1 MNKIIYVIFF
11 IVHLF
16 IYYRAFHQMCIEKTK
31 EYLEI
36 NEQNTEENLPEHT
49 DHSEWMSTL
58 YKLMKEEWVKD
69 ILYPIS
75 SECTGGEKKC
85 YRSGNKDV
93 VIPYNKLI
101 SKETQTYQDEYT
113 NSVKDFYVEDENKN
127 MIKLDVSIL
136 HLEKPIYINNNRY
149 ILNPF
154 YILNCIA
161 QWEQKFHLNE
171 LSPNCFRVPHNEVM
185 QVHTHIIDIIND
197 LIYPRYIYIVRQRL
211 QERLGI

>member
-1 MNKIIYVIFF
+1 
-11 IVHLF
+11 
-16 IYYRAFHQMCIEKTK
+16 MCIEKTK

-75 SECTGGEKKC
+75 SECTDGKNC
-85 YRSGNKDV
+85 FRSGNKDGNV

-101 SKETQTYQDEYT
+101 SKETQTYQDKYT

-149 ILNPF
+149 NLNPF

-171 LSPNCFRVPHNEVM
+171 LSPNCFRVPQNWNSM
-185 QVHTHIIDIIND
+185 NSQPLDIIND

-211 QERLGI
+211 RI